1 MRAVGSIGVATVCAL
16 VLAGCS
22 AGASAPPSTAAVSS
36 TTGPAAA
43 GQSVDIG
50 GRQVYIDC
58 RGPVTAGQPTIILVS
73 GYHDSSDVW
82 NSPDVL
88 SLITPAAGP
97 PVQDALA
104 ASHRICRYDR
114 PGTLRYIDGTPLTD
128 RSTPVPQP
136 RTLGDLA
143 SELHEL
149 LRAADVPEP
158 YVLVGHSMGG
168 LLVRL
173 YGQTYADQIAGI
185 VFVDAFSPTVPTLL
199 GDKWPI
205 YRDRLTP
212 PLDQETVPALRDP
225 NSEQIDVDASVAQ
238 VDAAKPLPAK
248 PLAVL
253 TKTEPFAGLA
263 DLPGCRCRPVR
274 STTSTSA
281 PRRASSPWPPR
292 RRRSS
297 RRGATTTSSSP
308 NPIWLSTR
316 PTWWSAAFES
326 PETAQQ
332 DDLSSP
338 KGDQLA
344 LADVDRRGRQ
354 PRVLLDEV
362 AQRLDLLRV

>member
-88 SLITPAAGP
+88 SLLTPAAGP
-97 PVQDALA
+97 PVQDALV

-149 LRAADVPEP
+149 LRAAAVPEP

-212 PLDQETVPALRDP
+212 PLDQQRARAARSELRTD
-225 NSEQIDVDASVAQ
+225 
-238 VDAAKPLPAK
+238 
-248 PLAVL
+248 
-253 TKTEPFAGLA
+253 
-263 DLPGCRCRPVR
+263 
-274 STTSTSA
+274 
-281 PRRASSPWPPR
+281 R
-292 RRRSS
+292 RRRE
-297 RRGATTTSSSP
+297 RRTGRCRQAPPGEAAGRADQDRAVRRPRGPAGA
-308 NPIWLSTR
+308 
-316 PTWWSAAFES
+316 AG
-326 PETAQQ
+326 Q
-332 DDLSSP
+332 
-338 KGDQLA
+338 
-344 LADVDRRGRQ
+344 
-354 PRVLLDEV
+354 
-362 AQRLDLLRV
+362 